1 MTAFYQTRNLVFLFT
16 VLCLTNSSCLK
27 DTFTD
32 IDGTQAGPEIA
43 LPIGKVTFKIEDLL
57 ENDTLFE
64 VNPDGLLQL
73 SYKKDSATSLKLS
86 TFIDELASDWQLEFD
101 ESQAIGNISI
111 DDQTVEGSIK
121 LSQFVSQMNGSI
133 KQFFLNNDGNSI
145 AVPAFNQ
152 MVNLSSNLP
161 DFSEFTSINI
171 ADGKLTLDVTN
182 EYPFQLKNLLMI
194 IRNRTD
200 NSEVTRFT
208 VAQINPG
215 QTISQTN
222 DLAGKTVSNRIAT
235 VVEVFS
241 SNGTGGA
248 VNIDLQ
254 SELKL
259 DLTLE
264 DLSISGGR
272 IRPPAYEFDPIAQFV
287 DLSINNQDKIYGA
300 SIKSGK
306 VNYEFQSAFN
316 LPLEIDLEFPGILI
330 NGTSFK
336 ETISF
341 NGSTTGTIDFAGA
354 EIDLT
359 LDPIIPY
366 NRLEVKSSVRS
377 TGTNQLT
384 NFNGSDSIGLHIE
397 LVDLDFNS
405 LRGNLGAT
413 DYDLEENSFDFGLDL
428 SFLDEESK
436 AIFFKN
442 PEIDIFYKNSF
453 GVPLEAS
460 LDVKTYGVFNDS
472 SSLNPPLFVLDYPN
486 INQLGQTIS
495 GNFNINKNNSNLVD
509 FLSVYP
515 NFINYKG
522 NVKVKPNSPQEIHF
536 VTPESEL
543 TVGFE
548 MSLPMELKASSLI
561 FSDTLTTE
569 AIGDDPEI
577 VESATLVID
586 FLNDLPF
593 DSEFTLTGKGDSNPG
608 GKVILSGL
616 TVPAADTDNTGKV
629 TGTKATRR
637 EIALSRD
644 QINDLF
650 TSNQLEIKVE
660 VSSAE
665 AGNKFVSIYT
675 EDGIQIGLAI
685 RSQLNIK

>member
-1 MTAFYQTRNLVFLFT
+1 M
-16 VLCLTNSSCLK
+16 
-27 DTFTD
+27 
-32 IDGTQAGPEIA
+32 
-43 LPIGKVTFKIEDLL
+43 
-57 ENDTLFE
+57 
-64 VNPDGLLQL
+64 
-73 SYKKDSATSLKLS
+73 
-86 TFIDELASDWQLEFD
+86 
-101 ESQAIGNISI
+101 
-111 DDQTVEGSIK
+111 
-121 LSQFVSQMNGSI
+121 
-133 KQFFLNNDGNSI
+133 
-145 AVPAFNQ
+145 
-152 MVNLSSNLP
+152 
-161 DFSEFTSINI
+161 
-171 ADGKLTLDVTN
+171 
-182 EYPFQLKNLLMI
+182 
-194 IRNRTD
+194 
-200 NSEVTRFT
+200 
-208 VAQINPG
+208 
-215 QTISQTN
+215 
-222 DLAGKTVSNRIAT
+222 
-235 VVEVFS
+235 
-241 SNGTGGA
+241 
-248 VNIDLQ
+248 
-254 SELKL
+254 
-259 DLTLE
+259 
-264 DLSISGGR
+264 
-272 IRPPAYEFDPIAQFV
+272 
-287 DLSINNQDKIYGA
+287 
-300 SIKSGK
+300 
-306 VNYEFQSAFN
+306 
-316 LPLEIDLEFPGILI
+316 
-330 NGTSFK
+330 
-336 ETISF
+336 
-341 NGSTTGTIDFAGA
+341 
-354 EIDLT
+354 
-359 LDPIIPY
+359 
-366 NRLEVKSSVRS
+366 
-377 TGTNQLT
+377 
-384 NFNGSDSIGLHIE
+384 
-397 LVDLDFNS
+397 
-405 LRGNLGAT
+405 
-413 DYDLEENSFDFGLDL
+413 
-428 SFLDEESK
+428 
-436 AIFFKN
+436 
-442 PEIDIFYKNSF
+442 
-453 GVPLEAS
+453 EAS

-665 AGNKFVSIYT
+665 AGNKYVSIYT